1 MAVCRGIAFLGQDL
15 FLQSFF
21 GEYVELHLC
30 ACNPHNCLISR
41 AASEIPETVPAR
53 LPGSPTSLSEVPPDA
68 ASARPLGVQVEI
80 GASAFWTKRFIGKDW
95 VLGTADVPFQN

>member
-1 MAVCRGIAFLGQDL
+1 MGKTSSCNL
-15 FLQSFF
+15 FF
-21 GEYVELHLC
+21 GEYVELQLC

-68 ASARPLGVQVEI
+68 ASARPLGELVEI